1 MSERR
6 GRHWGGIL
14 IVLVLLAGYIAVQL
28 IPVMMR
34 GYETQTA
41 VTSTLADAVPAK
53 GIAVREEQTLEYSGT
68 GVLTYLVEDGSR
80 VAPGA
85 AVGEIFAS
93 EAQARSWQN
102 KEKLDAQL
110 EMLGQS
116 QTQELSGGTDIEQLL
131 KQQQQGLLD
140 LLDLLKTGRYDGLDE
155 VRNQLTLAANRMQNA
170 TGAQQDLSAQIA
182 ALTAE
187 RDAAAAAAGTV
198 EYLYAPTPGGYY
210 SSMTDGLEQTITP
223 QALESVD
230 AAGLAQMI
238 DSSQAKLTQSA
249 GKLVSNYEWY
259 FYCLVDAK
267 ETERFINE
275 NGEVEVELDFDDP
288 DLKEIPAKVVSV
300 EQDPDGGPTKVV
312 LLCDYIN
319 AGTVNLRVE
328 TAQISFA
335 RYKGVCIAQSA
346 VHIVTDEEGN
356 QKRGVYVKYGN
367 MLEFK
372 QIDPI
377 FENEEYV
384 IVPAKTRVGS
394 DEQSL
399 KNEVLLYDE
408 IVVSGKD
415 LYDGKLL

>member
-131 KQQQQGLLD
+131 D
-140 LLDLLKTGRYDGLDE
+140 I
-155 VRNQLTLAANRMQNA
+155 
-170 TGAQQDLSAQIA
+170 S
-182 ALTAE
+182 
-187 RDAAAAAAGTV
+187 
-198 EYLYAPTPGGYY
+198 
-210 SSMTDGLEQTITP
+210 
-223 QALESVD
+223 
-230 AAGLAQMI
+230 
-238 DSSQAKLTQSA
+238 SA
-249 GKLVSNYEWY
+249 G
-259 FYCLVDAK
+259 
-267 ETERFINE
+267 
-275 NGEVEVELDFDDP
+275 
-288 DLKEIPAKVVSV
+288 
-300 EQDPDGGPTKVV
+300 
-312 LLCDYIN
+312 
-319 AGTVNLRVE
+319 
-328 TAQISFA
+328 
-335 RYKGVCIAQSA
+335 
-346 VHIVTDEEGN
+346 
-356 QKRGVYVKYGN
+356 
-367 MLEFK
+367 
-372 QIDPI
+372 
-377 FENEEYV
+377 
-384 IVPAKTRVGS
+384 
-394 DEQSL
+394 
-399 KNEVLLYDE
+399 
-408 IVVSGKD
+408 
-415 LYDGKLL
+415 